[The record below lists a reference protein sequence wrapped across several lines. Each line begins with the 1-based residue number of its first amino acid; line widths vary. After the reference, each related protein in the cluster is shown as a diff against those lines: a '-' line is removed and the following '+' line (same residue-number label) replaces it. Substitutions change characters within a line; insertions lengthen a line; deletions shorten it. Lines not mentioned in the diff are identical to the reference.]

1 MDITFPISGVHTTLW
16 LPPLVAFCV
25 SFFTSMVGISGA
37 FLLLP
42 FQMSVLGFI
51 SPAVSGTNLIFNIVA
66 APGGIFGFLREKRMV
81 WPVAWIIVAGSVP
94 GIVIGGLIR
103 LTSMV
108 GISGAFLLLPFQ
120 MSVLGFVSP
129 AVSGTNLIFN
139 IVATPGG
146 IFGFLREKRIVWPVA
161 WIVVAGSVPGIVI
174 GGLIRLRCLPDPRH
188 FKIFV
193 GLVLLFI
200 GIRLALGMRRDI
212 KANGQAASKKQPV
225 QGVEDV
231 RFSWRTLTYRFQS
244 RNYSCSLP
252 SIFGLSLLVGVLGG
266 VYGIG
271 GGAIIAPFLVAIYN
285 LPVYTI
291 AGATLVGTFAT
302 SVAGAGFY
310 QFAAPFFPGMQVQ
323 PDWMLGILFGL
334 GGCCGTYVGAR
345 TQRYVSSKWLKLL
358 LALLILFVSAN
369 YLMAR

>member
-42 FQMSVLGFI
+42 FQMSVLGFV

-66 APGGIFGFLREKRMV
+66 APGGIFGFLREKRMI
-81 WPVAWIIVAGSVP
+81 WPVAWIIVG
-94 GIVIGGLIR
+94 
-103 LTSMV
+103 
-108 GISGAFLLLPFQ
+108 
-120 MSVLGFVSP
+120 
-129 AVSGTNLIFN
+129 
-139 IVATPGG
+139 
-146 IFGFLREKRIVWPVA
+146 
-161 WIVVAGSVPGIVI
+161 GSVPGIVI
-174 GGLIRLRCLPDPRH
+174 GGLIRLRYLPDPKH

-193 GLVLLFI
+193 GFVLLSI
-200 GIRLALGMRRDI
+200 GIRLALDIRRNVI
-212 KANGQAASKKQPV
+212 KANGQIASIKQPV
-225 QGVEDV
+225 QGVEAV

-244 RNYSCSLP
+244 QNYSCSLP
-252 SIFGLSLLVGVLGG
+252 SIYGLSLLVGVLGG

-291 AGATLVGTFAT
+291 AGATLIGTFAT

-310 QFAAPFFPGMQVQ
+310 QFAAPFFPGMRGPAGLDARHPVWIGRVLRNICGRTHAALRIVQVAQ
-323 PDWMLGILFGL
+323 ASAGAPALIRVGKLFDGPVRIHCRKGADVGL
-334 GGCCGTYVGAR
+334 R
-345 TQRYVSSKWLKLL
+345 
-358 LALLILFVSAN
+358 
-369 YLMAR
+369 

>member
-42 FQMSVLGFI
+42 FQMSVLGFV

-103 LTSMV
+103 L
-108 GISGAFLLLPFQ
+108 
-120 MSVLGFVSP
+120 
-129 AVSGTNLIFN
+129 
-139 IVATPGG
+139 
-146 IFGFLREKRIVWPVA
+146 
-161 WIVVAGSVPGIVI
+161 
-174 GGLIRLRCLPDPRH
+174 RCLPDPRH

-193 GLVLLFI
+193 GLVLLLI
-200 GIRLALGMRRDI
+200 GIRLILDIRRNVI
-212 KANGQAASKKQPV
+212 KANGQIVPIKQPV

-244 RNYSCSLP
+244 QNYSCSLP

-291 AGATLVGTFAT
+291 AGATLIGTFAT

-310 QFAAPFFPGMQVQ
+310 QFAAPFFPGMRVQ

-345 TQRYVSSKWLKLL
+345 TLRYVSSRLLKLL
-358 LALLILFVSAN
+358 LALLLLFVSVN
-369 YLMAR
+369 YLVVR